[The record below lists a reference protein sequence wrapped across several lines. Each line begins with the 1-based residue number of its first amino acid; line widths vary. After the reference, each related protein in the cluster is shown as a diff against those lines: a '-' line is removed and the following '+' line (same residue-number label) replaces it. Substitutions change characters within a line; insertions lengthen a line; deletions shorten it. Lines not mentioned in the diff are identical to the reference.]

1 MKKLGLILVFL
12 ICFGAFDGYCNGNKQ
27 RLIRIENQV
36 DTISGGIKVIDD
48 HLVVIENKVDTISG
62 GIKVID
68 DHLVVIE
75 GKINATPTPPPTPTS
90 TRPPLVPISME
101 IINAVKANGLDFG
114 NLGYYLSIP
123 LILATNNQNNNGTT
137 IDANGDFILKENNSS
152 SELRIST
159 DDKGTL
165 GNYSTS
171 GKEKFEILF
180 SITNPDRTVK
190 LTFERNEQK
199 NSFDL
204 AYAEDAGRAYVISTN
219 KGDPVPQLSI
229 RYAYII
235 DNPPPPNGIVAVQ
248 GIPAAQAAEP
258 DIKTAD
264 TQRDQRDIT
273 IVRIENVNVQQ
284 SDLRVSVPTPTP
296 SPSRETSNAIRIE
309 GRGSL
314 QKNTIVNYILSQNPA
329 ASRTEVRNLIDTY
342 IREAQREGINYDIAV
357 AQMCYATNFYR
368 DRQLIN
374 TYNYAGFGAIK
385 GIPVTYRNMDEGVRA
400 HIQHLKGYA
409 TTARPQGTVVDKRYD
424 MLGTIKG
431 TVKTLDTLFAVWA
444 PNNAKDYGDGINRIL
459 RGLGI

>member
-1 MKKLGLILVFL
+1 MKKLGLVLVILL
-12 ICFGAFDGYCNGNKQ
+12 CFGVLDGFCSGNTQ
-27 RLIRIENQV
+27 RIKKIKTTVN
-36 DTISGGIKVIDD
+36 TISDDVKVIDGKLD
-48 HLVVIENKVDTISG
+48 
-62 GIKVID
+62 VID
-68 DHLVVIE
+68 D
-75 GKINATPTPPPTPTS
+75 KIDKLLPQPSPPPLIKVT
-90 TRPPLVPISME
+90 LVPISME
-101 IINAVKANGLDFG
+101 IINAVKTNGLDLS

-123 LILATNNQNNNGTT
+123 LILATNSQNNDGTT
-137 IDANGDFILKENNSS
+137 INQDGEFILKETNSS

-159 DDKGTL
+159 DVKGIL
-165 GNYSTS
+165 GSYSPE
-171 GKEKFEILF
+171 GKGKFEILF
-180 SITNPDRTVK
+180 PLANSNKTVR